1 MFIDFFYQLRKEG
14 IPVSTIEFIDLLK
27 VLLEL
32 HRQKEILTM
41 ERFYFISRSIL
52 VKNVKFY
59 NKFHKVFIEYFQ
71 EYQTINWE
79 NIESILKEWL
89 KEQKIFKD
97 YPENTPSFN
106 KEELLQEF
114 LKRLQEQKEEHHGG
128 SYWIGTG
135 GVSSFGHSGKNPHG
149 IQIGGKKGFGTSI
162 DKLGSV
168 SYEEYNP
175 SEVFN
180 IRQYK
185 VALKKLRQLQK
196 TGKYEINIKET
207 VQKTSKNLGD
217 PEIVFEKLK
226 KNQILLILLMDVGGS
241 MGPYIPLV
249 NRFFS
254 ACFKLRYF
262 KEFHYFYF
270 HNTLY
275 EWLFF
280 DAKFKQKI
288 HIEDFYKKYNKNYKI
303 IFIGDACMN
312 PYELFDKRHAFF
324 EYYYK
329 EDKPLSNEEL
339 AQKQAS
345 IKNSYQR
352 LKEFKKNF
360 SKSVWLNP
368 QREFTWQ
375 HETIE
380 SIRNIF
386 PMYFLN
392 LTGIEN
398 AIKKLL
404 EK

>member
-1 MFIDFFYQLRKEG
+1 MFIDFFYLLRKEG
-14 IPVSTIEFIDLLK
+14 IPVSTIEFLDLLK

-32 HRQKEILTM
+32 HKQKEIITL
-41 ERFYFISRSIL
+41 ERFYIISRSIL
-52 VKNVKFY
+52 IKDTKY
-59 NKFHKVFIEYFQ
+59 YHKFHQVFKEYFK
-71 EYQTINWE
+71 EHINIDIQL
-79 NIESILKEWL
+79 IEKILEEWL
-89 KEQKIFKD
+89 NEQKA
-97 YPENTPSFN
+97 FN
-106 KEELLQEF
+106 NNLKNAPYFDKEELFKEF

-128 SYWIGTG
+128 TYWIGTG
-135 GVSSFGHSGKNPHG
+135 GASPFGHSGKNPQG
-149 IQIGGKKGFGTSI
+149 IRIGGNRGSGTAI
-162 DKLGSV
+162 DKFGNI

-185 VALKKLRQLQK
+185 VALKKLRQLRK
-196 TGKYEINIKET
+196 TGNLQINIKET

-217 PEIVFEKLK
+217 PEIIFERLK
-226 KNQILLILLMDVGGS
+226 KNQISLILLMDVGGS
-241 MGPYIPLV
+241 MEPYIPLV

-254 ACFKLRYF
+254 ACYKLRYF
-262 KEFHYFYF
+262 KEFYYYYF

-275 EWLFF
+275 EWLFK
-280 DAKFKQKI
+280 DAKFKEKL
-288 HIEDFYKKYNKNYKI
+288 HIEDFFKKYNKNYKI

-329 EDKPLSNEEL
+329 EDKPLSTEEL
-339 AQKQAS
+339 AKKQAV

-360 SKSVWLNP
+360 PSSVWLNP
-368 QREFTWQ
+368 QKEFTWQ

-380 SIRNIF
+380 AIREIF

-392 LTGIEN
+392 LNGIEN